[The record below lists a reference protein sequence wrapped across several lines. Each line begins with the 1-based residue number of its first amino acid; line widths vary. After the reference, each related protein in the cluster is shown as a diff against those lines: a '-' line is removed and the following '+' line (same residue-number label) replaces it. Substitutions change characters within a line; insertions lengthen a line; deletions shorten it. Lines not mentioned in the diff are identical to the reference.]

1 MSTLSVTTIQGLASS
16 PTPTKIEIASGHSL
30 HAPGHIIQTVYNSY
44 STQTIISNSSNSPV
58 AAQTFTDTGLTCAIT
73 PKFSTSKI
81 HILTSLY
88 IRLNDQSGNPDV
100 GAGFKFF
107 RDSTAIYTSATHYAF
122 YHYDADGNENDM
134 RGYNTIVLQDSPSTT
149 SSITYKVQASKYGD
163 GFVSAQHDG
172 ELSSMT
178 LLEIAQ

>member
-1 MSTLSVTTIQGLASS
+1 MASELHVDAIKHSGGTSALTIDSSGNVHKAGLTL
-16 PTPTKIEIASGHSL
+16 
-30 HAPGHIIQTVYNSY
+30 QTVYNSY
-44 STQTIISNSSNSPV
+44 STQTVISNTANSPV
-58 AAQTFTDTGLTCAIT
+58 GAATFTDTGLTCSIT

-81 HILTSLY
+81 HIFTTQYLR
-88 IRLNDQSGNPDV
+88 INDQSGNPDV

-122 YHYDADGNENDM
+122 YHYDADGNENDF
-134 RGYNTIVLQDSPSTT
+134 RGYNTIILQDSPSTT

-172 ELSSMT
+172 ELSTMT
-178 LLEIAQ
+178 LMEIAQ